1 MIRFSREDEVKD
13 KKNHV
18 LSVDSDAPRSQA
30 DALHAVKRA
39 NKLSNASSGN
49 KAGQPAN
56 IKPAKPVKNKKK
68 AAAATPRPQP
78 VPETTQPKSPGPSPA
93 EAKETPEKPD
103 LATPKGNAHA
113 EDAVAIPRF
122 NLAEQILVEQRKF
135 ASERRRKA
143 NPTEATGRSYAA
155 DDTVG
160 AVIRE
165 VKDNMVRPVPTAPG
179 ADDAN
184 PAVCGTAVDHVDMA
198 DAQRLLIADIVTRDI
213 TALCTRR
220 RHDSL

>member
-1 MIRFSREDEVKD
+1 MKD

-18 LSVDSDAPRSQA
+18 LPVDS

-39 NKLSNASSGN
+39 NTLSNASSGN
-49 KAGQPAN
+49 RAGQPAN
-56 IKPAKPVKNKKK
+56 TKRAKPVENTKKT
-68 AAAATPRPQP
+68 AAATPKPQP
-78 VPETTQPKSPGPSPA
+78 VPEATHPQSPGPSPA
-93 EAKETPEKPD
+93 QAKETPEKSD
-103 LATPKGNAHA
+103 LATPTENAHA

-122 NLAEQILVEQRKF
+122 NLAEQILAEQRKF
-135 ASERRRKA
+135 ASGRRRKA
-143 NPTEATGRSYAA
+143 NPTEATGRNYAA

-165 VKDNMVRPVPTAPG
+165 VKDNMVRPVPTAAG

-198 DAQRLLIADIVTRDI
+198 DAQRLLVTDIVTRDI
-213 TALCTRR
+213 AALCGRR

>member
-1 MIRFSREDEVKD
+1 MKD

-18 LSVDSDAPRSQA
+18 LPVDSDVLRSQA

-39 NKLSNASSGN
+39 STLSNASSGN
-49 KAGQPAN
+49 RAGQPAN
-56 IKPAKPVKNKKK
+56 IKRDKPVENTKK
-68 AAAATPRPQP
+68 APAATPRPQP
-78 VPETTQPKSPGPSPA
+78 VPEATQPQSPGPPPA
-93 EAKETPEKPD
+93 EAKETPEKSD
-103 LATPKGNAHA
+103 LATPTENEHGEN
-113 EDAVAIPRF
+113 AVAIPRF

-143 NPTEATGRSYAA
+143 NPTEATSRSYHA

-165 VKDNMVRPVPTAPG
+165 VKDNMVRPVPTADD

-184 PAVCGTAVDHVDMA
+184 PAVCGTPVDHVDMP
-198 DAQRLLIADIVTRDI
+198 DAQRLLVADIVTRDI
-213 TALCTRR
+213 AAICSRR
-220 RHDSL
+220 RHNSL